1 MTTKTTVARTVDRSS
16 RNMVL
21 NIGPSHPAM
30 HGTLRIVA
38 ELDGETIT
46 KATLE
51 IGYLH
56 CGFEKLAEHRTYNQW
71 LTVTDRMNYVSAL
84 ANNIGF
90 VLAVEAL
97 LGVEVPER
105 CAWIRTVLYE
115 LSRLSDHVMNIGLM
129 AMDLGAMTPMLWSF
143 KERETLYDVF
153 EACCGGRMTMSYP
166 RVGGLARDV
175 PKDFKERVRF
185 GIKGIRSYC
194 DEIETML
201 TKNRIW
207 LDRTQ
212 GVGILTKE
220 DAVQYGATGP
230 VLRASGVPYDLRKDA
245 PYLCYDRV
253 DFDVV
258 TSDTCDV
265 NGRYHVRLDEMRE
278 AVRIVEQ
285 CLDKMPEAG
294 PINVDDYG
302 VILPPKE
309 KVYDQME
316 SLIHHFKLIMEGM
329 RMPVGESY
337 HATEAPNGELGYYVV
352 SGGTG
357 RPHRLHVRA
366 PTFYNYQ
373 PYPLMIEGRMISDAI
388 AAMASLNIVAGELD
402 R

>member
-1 MTTKTTVARTVDRSS
+1 
-16 RNMVL
+16 MVL
-21 NIGPSHPAM
+21 NLGPSHPAM
-30 HGTLRIVA
+30 HGTLRVVA
-38 ELDGETIT
+38 EVDGETIV

-51 IGYLH
+51 IGFLH
-56 CGFEKLAEHRTYNQW
+56 CGFEKLAEHRTYTQW

-84 ANNIGF
+84 SNNIGF
-90 VLAVEAL
+90 VLGVEEL
-97 LGVEVPER
+97 LGVKVPER
-105 CAWIRTVLYE
+105 CAWIRTVLSE
-115 LSRLSDHVMNIGLM
+115 LSRMSDHVMNIGLM
-129 AMDLGAMTPMLWSF
+129 AMDLGAMTVMLWAF

-166 RVGGLARDV
+166 RVGGLVRDV
-175 PKDFKERVRF
+175 PKDFKERVRY
-185 GIKGIRSYC
+185 GIRGIRGFC

-212 GVGILTKE
+212 GVGCLSAA
-220 DAVQYGATGP
+220 DAISYGVTGP

-245 PYLCYDRV
+245 PYLCYDQV

-258 TSDTCDV
+258 TCPGCDV
-265 NGRYHVRLDEMRE
+265 NARYHVRLEELRE

-285 CLDKMPEAG
+285 CLEKMPDEG
-294 PINVDDYG
+294 PINVDDPG

-309 KVYDQME
+309 KVYNQME
-316 SLIHHFKLIMEGM
+316 SLIQHFKMIIEGM

-337 HATEAPNGELGYYVV
+337 HATEAPNGELGYFIA
-352 SGGTG
+352 SGGQG
-357 RPHRLHVRA
+357 KPHRLHVRA

-373 PYPLMIEGRMISDAI
+373 TYGRMIEGELLSDAI
-388 AAMASLNIVAGELD
+388 ASMASLNIVAGELD